1 MKPDTF
7 VLFDT
12 HWLTTSLHLVAGAA
26 HYKGTY
32 TSDEL
37 PFAMTRF
44 PTTMPARRRW
54 PPRSRRWRR
63 RRRSR
68 RATSSTE
75 TLPLHYPTLNVIH
88 YLGRG
93 EKVLS
98 VGTCQTAK
106 LKHFLQMGE
115 VVGEAIRRSDARVVL
130 LASGAMS
137 RKFYDL
143 DHVPPNPRVW
153 HPDNVSEPKN
163 RALDMEVLELWK
175 QGRHDTVIDRFPELE
190 AAKYEG
196 HGAHYAQMMGALGGR
211 NCRARGTQ
219 LWSTRTRPAPAM
231 FMSGS
236 IFSRGVVEMSV
247 LEGPRKEVRHVDEGR
262 QRAIGSSSRT
272 AGSSL
277 PTVAPPT
284 RRMSC
289 ICRRAIRRRSCAST

>member
-1 MKPDTF
+1 MGQIVGAAIVSHHPGLVQPKEIRVQRGNGRDSDLIEGFDRVRAKIDAVKPDTF

-26 HYKGTY
+26 HYKGSY

-37 PFAMTRF
+37 PFSMTRF
-44 PTTMPARRRW
+44 PYDHAGAPALAAEVEKVAQERKVAARNVVE
-54 PPRSRRWRR
+54 
-63 RRRSR
+63 
-68 RATSSTE
+68 E

-98 VGTCQTAK
+98 VGTCQTARF
-106 LKHFLQMGE
+106 KHFLEMGE

-137 RKFYDL
+137 HKFYDL

-175 QGRHDTVIDRFPELE
+175 QGRHDIVLDRFPELE

-196 HGAHYAQMMGALGGR
+196 RGAHYAQMMGALGGR
-211 NCRARGTQ
+211 DCRARGTQ
-219 LWSTRTRPAPAM
+219 LSEYENAAGT
-231 FMSGS
+231 GN
-236 IFSRGVVEMSV
+236 V
-247 LEGPRKEVRHVDEGR
+247 HVWFDL
-262 QRAIGSSSRT
+262 Q
-272 AGSSL
+272 
-277 PTVAPPT
+277 
-284 RRMSC
+284 
-289 ICRRAIRRRSCAST
+289 

>member
-1 MKPDTF
+1 MGQIVGAAVVSHHPGLVQPKEIRVQRGNGRDSDLIEGFDRVRAKIDAVKPDTF

-26 HYKGTY
+26 HYKGSY

-37 PFAMTRF
+37 PFSMTRF
-44 PTTMPARRRW
+44 PYDHAGAPALAAEVEKVAQEKKVAARNVVE
-54 PPRSRRWRR
+54 
-63 RRRSR
+63 
-68 RATSSTE
+68 E
-75 TLPLHYPTLNVIH
+75 TLPLHYPTINVIH

-137 RKFYDL
+137 HKFYDL

-153 HPDNVSEPKN
+153 HPDNVSEPRN

-175 QGRHDTVIDRFPELE
+175 EGRHDTVIDRFPELE
-190 AAKYEG
+190 AARYEG

-219 LWSTRTRPAPAM
+219 LSEYENAAGT
-231 FMSGS
+231 GN
-236 IFSRGVVEMSV
+236 V
-247 LEGPRKEVRHVDEGR
+247 HVWFDL
-262 QRAIGSSSRT
+262 Q
-272 AGSSL
+272 
-277 PTVAPPT
+277 
-284 RRMSC
+284 
-289 ICRRAIRRRSCAST
+289 

>member
-1 MKPDTF
+1 MGQIVGAAIVSHHPGLVQPKEIRVQRGNGRDSDLIEGFDRVRAKIDAVKPDTF

-26 HYKGTY
+26 HYKGSY

-37 PFAMTRF
+37 PFSMTRF
-44 PTTMPARRRW
+44 PYDHAGAPALAAEVEKVAQEKKVAARNVVE
-54 PPRSRRWRR
+54 
-63 RRRSR
+63 
-68 RATSSTE
+68 E
-75 TLPLHYPTLNVIH
+75 TLPLHYPTINVIH

-98 VGTCQTAK
+98 VGTCQTARF
-106 LKHFLQMGE
+106 KHFLEMGE

-137 RKFYDL
+137 HKFYDL

-175 QGRHDTVIDRFPELE
+175 QGRHDIVLDRFPELE

-196 HGAHYAQMMGALGGR
+196 RGAHYAQMMGALGGR
-211 NCRARGTQ
+211 DCRARGTQ
-219 LWSTRTRPAPAM
+219 LSEYENAAGT
-231 FMSGS
+231 GN
-236 IFSRGVVEMSV
+236 V
-247 LEGPRKEVRHVDEGR
+247 HVWFDL
-262 QRAIGSSSRT
+262 Q
-272 AGSSL
+272 
-277 PTVAPPT
+277 
-284 RRMSC
+284 
-289 ICRRAIRRRSCAST
+289 

>member
-1 MKPDTF
+1 MGQIVGAAIVSHHPGLVQPKEIRVQRGNGRDSDLVEGFERVRAKIDEVKPDTF

-26 HYKGTY
+26 HYKGSY

-37 PFAMTRF
+37 PFSMTRF
-44 PTTMPARRRW
+44 PYDHAGAPALAAEVEKVAQEKKVAARNVVE
-54 PPRSRRWRR
+54 
-63 RRRSR
+63 
-68 RATSSTE
+68 E
-75 TLPLHYPTLNVIH
+75 TLPLHYPTINVIH

-98 VGTCQTAK
+98 VGTCQTAR

-115 VVGEAIRRSDARVVL
+115 VVGEAIRRSDSRVVL

-137 RKFYDL
+137 HKFYDL

-175 QGRHDTVIDRFPELE
+175 QGRHDVVIDRFPELE

-196 HGAHYAQMMGALGGR
+196 RGAHYAQMMGALGGR
-211 NCRARGTQ
+211 DCRARGTQ
-219 LWSTRTRPAPAM
+219 LSEYENAAGT
-231 FMSGS
+231 GN
-236 IFSRGVVEMSV
+236 V
-247 LEGPRKEVRHVDEGR
+247 HVWFD
-262 QRAIGSSSRT
+262 I
-272 AGSSL
+272 L
-277 PTVAPPT
+277 
-284 RRMSC
+284 
-289 ICRRAIRRRSCAST
+289 

>member
-1 MKPDTF
+1 MGQIVGAAVVSHHPGLVQPKEIRVQRGNGRDSDLVEGFERVRAKIDEVKPDTF

-37 PFAMTRF
+37 PFSMTRF
-44 PTTMPARRRW
+44 PYDHAGAPALAAEVETVAQEKKVAARNVVE
-54 PPRSRRWRR
+54 
-63 RRRSR
+63 
-68 RATSSTE
+68 E
-75 TLPLHYPTLNVIH
+75 TLPVHYPTLNVIH

-98 VGTCQTAK
+98 VGTCQTAR

-137 RKFYDL
+137 HKFYDL

-153 HPDNVSEPKN
+153 HPDNVSEPEN

-175 QGRHDTVIDRFPELE
+175 QGRHDTVLDRFPELE

-196 HGAHYAQMMGALGGR
+196 RGAHYAQMMGALGGR
-211 NCRARGTQ
+211 ECRARGTQ
-219 LWSTRTRPAPAM
+219 LSEYENAAGTGNVHVW
-231 FMSGS
+231 FD
-236 IFSRGVVEMSV
+236 V
-247 LEGPRKEVRHVDEGR
+247 L
-262 QRAIGSSSRT
+262 
-272 AGSSL
+272 
-277 PTVAPPT
+277 
-284 RRMSC
+284 
-289 ICRRAIRRRSCAST
+289 

>member
-1 MKPDTF
+1 MGEIVGAAIVSHHPGLVQPKEIRVQRGNGRDSDLVEGFERVRAKIDEVKPDTF

-26 HYKGTY
+26 HYKGSY

-37 PFAMTRF
+37 PFSMSRF
-44 PTTMPARRRW
+44 PYDHPGAPALAAEVEKVAQERKVAARNVID
-54 PPRSRRWRR
+54 
-63 RRRSR
+63 
-68 RATSSTE
+68 E
-75 TLPLHYPTLNVIH
+75 TLPLHYPTINVVH

-106 LKHFLQMGE
+106 YKHFLEMGE

-137 RKFYDL
+137 HKFYDL

-153 HPDNVSEPKN
+153 HPDNVSEAKN

-175 QGRHDTVIDRFPELE
+175 QGRHDIVLDRFPELE

-196 HGAHYAQMMGALGGR
+196 RGAHYAQMMGALGGR
-211 NCRARGTQ
+211 DCRARGTQ
-219 LWSTRTRPAPAM
+219 LSEYENAAGT
-231 FMSGS
+231 GN
-236 IFSRGVVEMSV
+236 V
-247 LEGPRKEVRHVDEGR
+247 HVWFDL
-262 QRAIGSSSRT
+262 Q
-272 AGSSL
+272 
-277 PTVAPPT
+277 
-284 RRMSC
+284 
-289 ICRRAIRRRSCAST
+289 

>member
-1 MKPDTF
+1 MGQIVGAAVVSHHPGLVQPKEVRVQRGNGRDSDLIEGFDRVRAKIDEVKPDTF

-12 HWLTTSLHLVAGAA
+12 HWVTTSLHLVAGAA
-26 HYKGTY
+26 HYKGSY

-44 PTTMPARRRW
+44 PYDHAGAPALAVEVEKVAAEKKVAARNVVEE
-54 PPRSRRWRR
+54 S
-63 RRRSR
+63 
-68 RATSSTE
+68 
-75 TLPLHYPTLNVIH
+75 LPLHYPTLNVIH

-93 EKVLS
+93 EKVLG

-115 VVGEAIRRSDARVVL
+115 VIAEAIRRSDARVVL

-137 RKFYDL
+137 HKFYDL

-175 QGRHDTVIDRFPELE
+175 QGRHDTVLDRFPELE

-211 NCRARGTQ
+211 DCRARGTQ
-219 LWSTRTRPAPAM
+219 LSEYENAAGT
-231 FMSGS
+231 GN
-236 IFSRGVVEMSV
+236 V
-247 LEGPRKEVRHVDEGR
+247 HVWFDV
-262 QRAIGSSSRT
+262 Q
-272 AGSSL
+272 
-277 PTVAPPT
+277 
-284 RRMSC
+284 
-289 ICRRAIRRRSCAST
+289 

>member
-1 MKPDTF
+1 MGQIVGAAIVSHHPGLVQPKEIRVQRGNGRDSDLVEGFERLRAKIDEVKPDTF

-26 HYKGTY
+26 HYKGSY
-32 TSDEL
+32 TADEL

-44 PTTMPARRRW
+44 PYDHAGAPVLAAEVEKVAQEKKVAARNVVD
-54 PPRSRRWRR
+54 
-63 RRRSR
+63 
-68 RATSSTE
+68 E
-75 TLPLHYPTLNVIH
+75 TLPLHYPTINVIH

-98 VGTCQTAK
+98 VGTCQTAR

-137 RKFYDL
+137 HKFYDL

-153 HPDNVSEPKN
+153 HPDNVSEPEN

-175 QGRHDTVIDRFPELE
+175 QGRHDMVLDRFPELE

-196 HGAHYAQMMGALGGR
+196 RGAHYAQMLGALGGR
-211 NCRARGTQ
+211 ECRARGTQ
-219 LWSTRTRPAPAM
+219 LSEYENAAGT
-231 FMSGS
+231 GN
-236 IFSRGVVEMSV
+236 V
-247 LEGPRKEVRHVDEGR
+247 HVWFD
-262 QRAIGSSSRT
+262 I
-272 AGSSL
+272 L
-277 PTVAPPT
+277 
-284 RRMSC
+284 
-289 ICRRAIRRRSCAST
+289 

>member
-1 MKPDTF
+1 MGQIVGAAVVSHHPGLVQPKEIRVQRGNGRDSDLIEGFERVRAKIDAVKPDTF

-37 PFAMTRF
+37 PFSMTRF
-44 PTTMPARRRW
+44 PYDHAGAPALAAEVEKVAQEKKVAARNVVE
-54 PPRSRRWRR
+54 
-63 RRRSR
+63 
-68 RATSSTE
+68 E

-98 VGTCQTAK
+98 VGTCQTARF
-106 LKHFLQMGE
+106 KHFLEMGE
-115 VVGEAIRRSDARVVL
+115 VLGEAIRRSDARVVL

-137 RKFYDL
+137 HKFYDL

-175 QGRHDTVIDRFPELE
+175 QGRHDIVLDRFPELE

-196 HGAHYAQMMGALGGR
+196 RGAHYAQMMGALGGR
-211 NCRARGTQ
+211 DCRARGTQ
-219 LWSTRTRPAPAM
+219 LSEYENAAGT
-231 FMSGS
+231 GN
-236 IFSRGVVEMSV
+236 V
-247 LEGPRKEVRHVDEGR
+247 HVWFDL
-262 QRAIGSSSRT
+262 Q
-272 AGSSL
+272 
-277 PTVAPPT
+277 
-284 RRMSC
+284 
-289 ICRRAIRRRSCAST
+289 

>member
-1 MKPDTF
+1 MGQIVGAAVVSHHPGLVQPKEVRVQRGNGRDSDLIEGFERVRAKIDAVKPDTF

-37 PFAMTRF
+37 PFSMTRF
-44 PTTMPARRRW
+44 AYDHAGAPALAAEVEKVAQEKKVAARNVVE
-54 PPRSRRWRR
+54 
-63 RRRSR
+63 
-68 RATSSTE
+68 E

-137 RKFYDL
+137 HKFYDL

-190 AAKYEG
+190 AARYEG

-211 NCRARGTQ
+211 DCRARGTQ
-219 LWSTRTRPAPAM
+219 LSEYENAAGT
-231 FMSGS
+231 GN
-236 IFSRGVVEMSV
+236 V
-247 LEGPRKEVRHVDEGR
+247 HVWFDL
-262 QRAIGSSSRT
+262 Q
-272 AGSSL
+272 
-277 PTVAPPT
+277 
-284 RRMSC
+284 
-289 ICRRAIRRRSCAST
+289 

>member
-1 MKPDTF
+1 MGQIVGAAVVSHHPGLVQPKEIRVQRGNGRDSDLIEGFDRVRAKIDAVKPDTF

-26 HYKGTY
+26 HYKGAY

-44 PTTMPARRRW
+44 PYDHAGAPALAAEVEKVAQEKKVAARNVVE
-54 PPRSRRWRR
+54 
-63 RRRSR
+63 
-68 RATSSTE
+68 E
-75 TLPLHYPTLNVIH
+75 TLPLHYPTLNVLH

-137 RKFYDL
+137 HKFYDL

-153 HPDNVSEPKN
+153 HPDNVSEPEN

-175 QGRHDTVIDRFPELE
+175 QGRHDTVLDRFPELE

-196 HGAHYAQMMGALGGR
+196 RGAHYAQMMGALGGR
-211 NCRARGTQ
+211 ECRARGTQ
-219 LWSTRTRPAPAM
+219 LSEYENAAGTGNVHVW
-231 FMSGS
+231 FD
-236 IFSRGVVEMSV
+236 V
-247 LEGPRKEVRHVDEGR
+247 L
-262 QRAIGSSSRT
+262 
-272 AGSSL
+272 
-277 PTVAPPT
+277 
-284 RRMSC
+284 
-289 ICRRAIRRRSCAST
+289 

>member
-1 MKPDTF
+1 MGQIVGAAIVSHHPGLVQPKEIRVQRGNGRDSDLVEGFERVRAKIDEVKPDTF

-37 PFAMTRF
+37 PFSMTRF
-44 PTTMPARRRW
+44 PYDHAGAPALAAEVEKVAQEKKVAARNVVE
-54 PPRSRRWRR
+54 
-63 RRRSR
+63 
-68 RATSSTE
+68 E
-75 TLPLHYPTLNVIH
+75 TLPVHYPTLNVIH

-98 VGTCQTAK
+98 VGTCQTAR

-137 RKFYDL
+137 HKFYDL

-153 HPDNVSEPKN
+153 HPDNVSEPEN
-163 RALDMEVLELWK
+163 RALDMEVLALWK
-175 QGRHDTVIDRFPELE
+175 QGRHDSVLDRFPELE

-196 HGAHYAQMMGALGGR
+196 RGAHYAQMMGALGGR
-211 NCRARGTQ
+211 DCRARGTQ
-219 LWSTRTRPAPAM
+219 LSEYENAAGTGNVHVW
-231 FMSGS
+231 FD
-236 IFSRGVVEMSV
+236 V
-247 LEGPRKEVRHVDEGR
+247 L
-262 QRAIGSSSRT
+262 
-272 AGSSL
+272 
-277 PTVAPPT
+277 
-284 RRMSC
+284 
-289 ICRRAIRRRSCAST
+289 

>member
-1 MKPDTF
+1 MGQIVGAAIVSHHPGLVQPKEIRIQRGNGRDSDLVEGFERVRAKIDEVKPDTF

-37 PFAMTRF
+37 PFSMTRF
-44 PTTMPARRRW
+44 PYDHAGAPALAAEVEKVAQEKKVAARNVVE
-54 PPRSRRWRR
+54 
-63 RRRSR
+63 
-68 RATSSTE
+68 E
-75 TLPLHYPTLNVIH
+75 TLPVHYPTLNVIH

-98 VGTCQTAK
+98 VGTCQTAR

-137 RKFYDL
+137 HKFYDL

-153 HPDNVSEPKN
+153 HPDNVSEPRN

-175 QGRHDTVIDRFPELE
+175 QGRHDTVLDRFPELE

-196 HGAHYAQMMGALGGR
+196 RGAHYAQMMGALGGR
-211 NCRARGTQ
+211 DCRARGTQ
-219 LWSTRTRPAPAM
+219 LSEYENAAGTGNVHVW
-231 FMSGS
+231 FD
-236 IFSRGVVEMSV
+236 V
-247 LEGPRKEVRHVDEGR
+247 L
-262 QRAIGSSSRT
+262 
-272 AGSSL
+272 
-277 PTVAPPT
+277 
-284 RRMSC
+284 
-289 ICRRAIRRRSCAST
+289 

>member
-1 MKPDTF
+1 MGQIVGAAVVSHHPGLVQPKEIRVQRGNGRDSDLVEGFERVRAKIDEVKPDTF

-26 HYKGTY
+26 HYKGSY

-37 PFAMTRF
+37 PFSMTRF
-44 PTTMPARRRW
+44 PYDHAGAPALAAEVEKVAQERKVAARNVVE
-54 PPRSRRWRR
+54 
-63 RRRSR
+63 
-68 RATSSTE
+68 E
-75 TLPLHYPTLNVIH
+75 TLPLHYPTINVIH

-98 VGTCQTAK
+98 VGTCQTARF
-106 LKHFLQMGE
+106 KHFMEMGE

-137 RKFYDL
+137 HKFYDL

-175 QGRHDTVIDRFPELE
+175 QGRHDIVLDRFPELE

-196 HGAHYAQMMGALGGR
+196 RGAHYAQMMGALGGR

-219 LWSTRTRPAPAM
+219 LSEYENAAGT
-231 FMSGS
+231 GN
-236 IFSRGVVEMSV
+236 V
-247 LEGPRKEVRHVDEGR
+247 HVWFDL
-262 QRAIGSSSRT
+262 Q
-272 AGSSL
+272 
-277 PTVAPPT
+277 
-284 RRMSC
+284 
-289 ICRRAIRRRSCAST
+289 

>member
-1 MKPDTF
+1 MGQIVGAAVVSHHPGLVQPKEIRVQRGNGRDSDLIEGFDRVRAKIDEVKPDTF

-44 PTTMPARRRW
+44 PYDHAGAPALAAEVEKVAQEKKVAARNVVE
-54 PPRSRRWRR
+54 
-63 RRRSR
+63 
-68 RATSSTE
+68 E

-137 RKFYDL
+137 HKFYDL

-175 QGRHDTVIDRFPELE
+175 QGRHDTVLDRFPELE

-219 LWSTRTRPAPAM
+219 LSEYENAAGT
-231 FMSGS
+231 GN
-236 IFSRGVVEMSV
+236 V
-247 LEGPRKEVRHVDEGR
+247 HVWFDL
-262 QRAIGSSSRT
+262 Q
-272 AGSSL
+272 
-277 PTVAPPT
+277 
-284 RRMSC
+284 
-289 ICRRAIRRRSCAST
+289 

>member
-1 MKPDTF
+1 MGQIVGAAIVSHHPGLVQPKEIRVQRGNGRDSDLVEGFERVRAKIDEVKPDTF

-26 HYKGTY
+26 HYKGSY

-37 PFAMTRF
+37 PFSMTRF
-44 PTTMPARRRW
+44 PYDHAGAPALAAEVEKVAQEKKVAARNVVE
-54 PPRSRRWRR
+54 
-63 RRRSR
+63 
-68 RATSSTE
+68 E
-75 TLPLHYPTLNVIH
+75 TLPMHYPTLNVIH

-98 VGTCQTAK
+98 VGTCQTAR

-137 RKFYDL
+137 HKFYDL

-153 HPDNVSEPKN
+153 HPDNVSEPQN

-175 QGRHDTVIDRFPELE
+175 QGRHDTVLDRFPELE

-196 HGAHYAQMMGALGGR
+196 RGAHYAQMMGALGGR
-211 NCRARGTQ
+211 DCRARGTQ
-219 LWSTRTRPAPAM
+219 LSEYENAAGT
-231 FMSGS
+231 GN
-236 IFSRGVVEMSV
+236 V
-247 LEGPRKEVRHVDEGR
+247 HVWFDV
-262 QRAIGSSSRT
+262 Q
-272 AGSSL
+272 
-277 PTVAPPT
+277 
-284 RRMSC
+284 
-289 ICRRAIRRRSCAST
+289 

>member
-1 MKPDTF
+1 MGQILGAAIVSHHPGLVQPKEIRVQRGNGRDSDLVEGFERVRAKIDEVKPDTF

-26 HYKGTY
+26 HYKGSY

-37 PFAMTRF
+37 PFSMTRF
-44 PTTMPARRRW
+44 PYDHAGAPLLAAEVEKVAQEKKVAARNVVE
-54 PPRSRRWRR
+54 
-63 RRRSR
+63 
-68 RATSSTE
+68 E
-75 TLPLHYPTLNVIH
+75 TLPLHYPTINVIH

-98 VGTCQTAK
+98 VGTCQTAR

-137 RKFYDL
+137 HKFYDL

-153 HPDNVSEPKN
+153 HPDNVSEPEN

-175 QGRHDTVIDRFPELE
+175 QGRHDTVLDRFPELE

-196 HGAHYAQMMGALGGR
+196 RGAHYAQMMGALGGR
-211 NCRARGTQ
+211 ECRARGTQ
-219 LWSTRTRPAPAM
+219 LSEYENAAGT
-231 FMSGS
+231 GN
-236 IFSRGVVEMSV
+236 V
-247 LEGPRKEVRHVDEGR
+247 HVWFD
-262 QRAIGSSSRT
+262 I
-272 AGSSL
+272 L
-277 PTVAPPT
+277 
-284 RRMSC
+284 
-289 ICRRAIRRRSCAST
+289 